1 MDDHG
6 ASVPDLVDAYLNDKN
21 KLKTLE
27 MKKEIGF
34 DFDGMR
40 RMVKGMALALIIVSM
55 LVWLSL
61 KERNINTEKWNPS
74 QSFTPET

>member
-55 LVWLSL
+55 LVFNMALA
-61 KERNINTEKWNPS
+61 
-74 QSFTPET
+74 

>member
-40 RMVKGMALALIIVSM
+40 RMVKGEALA
-55 LVWLSL
+55 
-61 KERNINTEKWNPS
+61 
-74 QSFTPET
+74 